1 MSRIKSVYP
10 SAEVFH
16 LWANRAVS
24 HDIRNASGS
33 ISTRNMGDVLV
44 SYGSHFAIGGYFT
57 RADGASILLMNDDT
71 RSVTS
76 SKHQGCAWRAL
87 PQHRRT
93 EALYVPN
100 LTRENFSADG
110 LGMREVARACI
121 ASARSALEKC
131 EKARQAFPHHLHRA
145 SARLETARKLYDFV
159 GDKKHA
165 VTVPTIP
172 AECDKKTAFA
182 IMQQI
187 GADEFMRLAGVALQR
202 ARDALARAQ
211 NTADDY
217 ATRIGH
223 VSHYYRKP
231 ATVVCERAS
240 EARRDAESAQ
250 AFYVKAG
257 RKAAPE
263 VARII
268 KAATAIE
275 SAHAQAAHNERD
287 AEYRAGLFDDA
298 HRATMAL
305 ARHQLNKKQNRAKGI
320 SAPRYANLARHY
332 SGNLLEEYKF
342 FGHKKQF
349 PAELMPLVG
358 RLVRH
363 SAASQLIDAIES
375 AECYSRDFDPVNP
388 GLSYSVPTS
397 AHVRTG
403 LVRCANDNPRM
414 VAPGGYWQ
422 TRADAIVS
430 TIATQRAEFE
440 SRLNAR
446 NADAISAWRNGAA
459 NYLPSG
465 LPTMAR
471 IVGDTVETSRGAR
484 VPLAHA
490 VRLVRI
496 AERVAARGGNTWG
509 VNDGPMVGHYRV
521 SSIGADLSAVIGCH
535 EFDAAE
541 SARLVAVIK
550 QTAEFNA
557 EPATAE

>member
-1 MSRIKSVYP
+1 MSRIKSVYL

-44 SYGSHFAIGGYFT
+44 SYGSHFVIGGYFT

-71 RSVTS
+71 RSITS

-100 LTRENFSADG
+100 LTRETFSADG

-131 EKARQAFPHHLHRA
+131 EKARQTFSHHLHRA

-217 ATRIGH
+217 AIL
-223 VSHYYRKP
+223 SHYYRKP

-240 EARRDAESAQ
+240 EARRDAESAR

-305 ARHQLNKKQNRAKGI
+305 ARHQLNKKQNRARGI
-320 SAPRYANLARHY
+320 SAPRYSNLARHY
-332 SGNLLEEYKF
+332 AGPLIDESKYAKS
-342 FGHKKQF
+342 QF
-349 PAELMPLVG
+349 PAELIPLVG

-375 AECYSRDFDPVNP
+375 AECHPLNFDPVNP
-388 GLSYSVPTS
+388 GRSYSVPTA
-397 AHVRTG
+397 AHVRAG

-446 NADAISAWRNGAA
+446 SADAISAWRDGAA

-509 VNDGPMVGHYRV
+509 ANDGPMVGHYRV

-557 EPATAE
+557 EPVAAE

>member
-1 MSRIKSVYP
+1 MSRIKSVYL

-44 SYGSHFAIGGYFT
+44 SYGSHFVIGGYFT

-71 RSVTS
+71 RSITS

-100 LTRENFSADG
+100 LTRETFSADG

-131 EKARQAFPHHLHRA
+131 EKARQTFPHHLHRA

-217 ATRIGH
+217 ATL
-223 VSHYYRKP
+223 SHYYRKP

-240 EARRDAESAQ
+240 EARRDAESAR

-305 ARHQLNKKQNRAKGI
+305 ARHQLNKKQNRARGI

-332 SGNLLEEYKF
+332 AGPLIDESKYAKS
-342 FGHKKQF
+342 QF
-349 PAELMPLVG
+349 PAELIPLVG

-375 AECYSRDFDPVNP
+375 AECHPLNFDPVNP
-388 GLSYSVPTS
+388 GRSYSVPTA
-397 AHVRTG
+397 AHVQAG

-430 TIATQRAEFE
+430 TIATQRAEFK

-446 NADAISAWRNGAA
+446 NADAVSAWRNGAT

-509 VNDGPMVGHYRV
+509 ANDGPMVGHYRV

-557 EPATAE
+557 EPVAAE

>member
-24 HDIRNASGS
+24 HDIRNASGNV
-33 ISTRNMGDVLV
+33 STRNMGDVLV

-57 RADGASILLMNDDT
+57 RADGASILLMNDAK

-76 SKHQGCAWRAL
+76 SKHQSYAWRAL
-87 PQHRRT
+87 PQHKW
-93 EALYVPN
+93 ESALRVPV
-100 LTRENFSADG
+100 LKLDHFSADG

-121 ASARSALEKC
+121 ESARVSLDKC
-131 EKARQAFPHHLHRA
+131 EKARQNFPHHLA
-145 SARLETARKLYDFV
+145 SASRQLETARKLYDFV

-165 VTVPTIP
+165 AAVPTIP

-223 VSHYYRKP
+223 VSHYYRNP

-240 EARRDAESAQ
+240 EARRDAESAR

-275 SAHAQAAHNERD
+275 SAHAQAAQTERET
-287 AEYRAGLFDDA
+287 EYRAGLFDA
-298 HRATMAL
+298 AFRATRAL
-305 ARHQLNKKQNRAKGI
+305 ARHQINKKQNRAKGI

-332 SGNLLEEYKF
+332 SGNLLDEYKF
-342 FGHKKQF
+342 CGNKKQF
-349 PAELMPLVG
+349 PAELAPLCK
-358 RLVRH
+358 RLANH
-363 SAASQLIDAIES
+363 AAASQLIDAIDS

-388 GLSYSVPTS
+388 GRSYSVPTG
-397 AHVRTG
+397 AHVRAG

-496 AERVAARGGNTWG
+496 AERVAVRGGNTWG
-509 VNDGPMVGHYRV
+509 ANDGPMVGHYRV

-535 EFDAAE
+535 EFDAEE
-541 SARLVAVIK
+541 SARIIAAIK
-550 QTAEFNA
+550 QTPEFST

>member
-1 MSRIKSVYP
+1 MSRIKSVYL

-24 HDIRNASGS
+24 HDIRNASGN

-76 SKHQGCAWRAL
+76 SKHQGYAGRAL
-87 PQHRRT
+87 PQHKR
-93 EALYVPN
+93 ESALRVPV
-100 LTRENFSADG
+100 LK
-110 LGMREVARACI
+110 LGHFNTAGISELARACI

-131 EKARQAFPHHLHRA
+131 ENARQNFPHHLHTA

-165 VTVPTIP
+165 ATVPTIP

-187 GADEFMRLAGVALQR
+187 GADEFMRLAGVALAR
-202 ARDALARAQ
+202 ARHSLARAESQ
-211 NTADDY
+211 AEQFKTRGADLSRY
-217 ATRIGH
+217 WT
-223 VSHYYRKP
+223 KP
-231 ATVVCERAS
+231 AVSVCDIAAETLRDVGAAS
-240 EARRDAESAQ
+240 SY
-250 AFYVKAG
+250 YVKAG
-257 RKAAPE
+257 KKPAPELARIAKAA
-263 VARII
+263 
-268 KAATAIE
+268 KGIE
-275 SAHAQAAHNERD
+275 SAHVQAAQNERD
-287 AEYRAGLFDDA
+287 AEYRAGLFDAA

-305 ARHQLNKKQNRAKGI
+305 ARHQLNKKQNRARGI

-332 SGNLLEEYKF
+332 AGPLIDESKYAKL
-342 FGHKKQF
+342 QF

-375 AECYSRDFDPVNP
+375 AESYSRDFGPVNP
-388 GLSYSVPTS
+388 GRSYSVPTS
-397 AHVRTG
+397 AHVRAG

-446 NADAISAWRNGAA
+446 RADAISAWRDGAA

-509 VNDGPMVGHYRV
+509 ANDGPMVGHYRV

-541 SARLVAVIK
+541 SARLVALIK

-557 EPATAE
+557 EPTTAE

>member
-24 HDIRNASGS
+24 HDIRNAGGN
-33 ISTRNMGDVLV
+33 ISTRNMGAVLV
-44 SYGSHFAIGGYFT
+44 SYGSHFAMGGYFT
-57 RADGASILLMNDDT
+57 RADGESILLMNDDT
-71 RSVTS
+71 HSITT
-76 SKHQGCAWRAL
+76 SKHQGCAWQAL
-87 PQHRRT
+87 PQHRRAD
-93 EALYVPN
+93 ALRVPVLKLDHFN
-100 LTRENFSADG
+100 IA
-110 LGMREVARACI
+110 GMSELARACI

-131 EKARQAFPHHLHRA
+131 EKARQNFPHHLQTA
-145 SARLETARKLYDFV
+145 SARLETARKLYTFAD
-159 GDKKHA
+159 DKKA
-165 VTVPTIP
+165 AQKIPTIP

-187 GADEFMRLAGVALQR
+187 GAHEFMRLAGAALEE
-202 ARDALARAQ
+202 ARRALARAESQ
-211 NTADDY
+211 AEQYKTRQADLSRY
-217 ATRIGH
+217 WT
-223 VSHYYRKP
+223 KP
-231 ATVVCERAS
+231 AVSVCDRSAETLRAVEKS
-240 EARRDAESAQ
+240 VSY
-250 AFYVKAG
+250 YVKAG
-257 RKAAPE
+257 KKPAPELARIAKAA
-263 VARII
+263 
-268 KAATAIE
+268 KGIE
-275 SAHAQAAHNERD
+275 SAHAQAAQNERD
-287 AEYRAGLFDDA
+287 AEYRAGLFDAA
-298 HRATMAL
+298 HRAAMAL
-305 ARHQLNKKQNRAKGI
+305 ARHQINKKQNRAKGI

-332 SGNLLEEYKF
+332 AGNLLDECRFSKP
-342 FGHKKQF
+342 QF
-349 PAELMPLVG
+349 PAELAPLCV
-358 RLVRH
+358 RLAH
-363 SAASQLIDAIES
+363 HAAASQLIDAIES
-375 AECYSRDFDPVNP
+375 AESYSRDFDPVNP
-388 GLSYSVPTS
+388 GRSYSVPTS
-397 AHVRTG
+397 AHVRAG

-430 TIATQRAEFE
+430 TIAAQRAEFE

-471 IVGDTVETSRGAR
+471 IVGDVVETSRGAR

-509 VNDGPMVGHYRV
+509 ANDGPMVGHYRV

-541 SARLVAVIK
+541 SARLVALIK

-557 EPATAE
+557 EPATADND